1 MVGIA
6 RERERGVKD
15 ILSRSE
21 EGREG
26 NVECR
31 GMCWTR
37 EKGKMRDNFSVHWEN
52 GGEIESEEEGGRRR
66 LVEIGSHGVSR
77 GHGWG
82 ERSRRR

>member
-1 MVGIA
+1 
-6 RERERGVKD
+6 
-15 ILSRSE
+15 
-21 EGREG
+21 
-26 NVECR
+26 
-31 GMCWTR
+31 
-37 EKGKMRDNFSVHWEN
+37 MRDNFSVHWEN